1 MFPHFKVSRVPDP
14 TPEEVDRVHKEYLA
28 ALEALYEEYNP
39 IYGNK
44 NIKLVIR

>member
-1 MFPHFKVSRVPDP
+1 MSHSFQVDRVPDP
-14 TPEEVDRVHKEYLA
+14 KPEEVDRVHKEYLE

-44 NIKLVIR
+44 DIKLVIR